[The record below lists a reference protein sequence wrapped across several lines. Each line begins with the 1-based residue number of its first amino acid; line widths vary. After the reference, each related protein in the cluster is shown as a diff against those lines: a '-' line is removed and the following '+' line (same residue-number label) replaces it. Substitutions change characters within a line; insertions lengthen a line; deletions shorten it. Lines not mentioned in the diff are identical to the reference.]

1 MTKYGNVPKE
11 IRSIQVKLHDLR
23 AGTPTREQLNHLKQL
38 ETKLDNLNHKEEQWW
53 AQRAKTKWLQ
63 HGDKNS
69 KFFYFKAS
77 QRQRKKKIN
86 FVTNNQGTNL
96 TQNK

>member
-23 AGTPTREQLNHLKQL
+23 AGTPTREQLNHIKQL

-53 AQRAKTKWLQ
+53 AQRA
-63 HGDKNS
+63 
-69 KFFYFKAS
+69 
-77 QRQRKKKIN
+77 
-86 FVTNNQGTNL
+86 
-96 TQNK
+96 